1 MEASQ
6 LKLGASMCSR
16 KGCCR
21 SGPSRSS
28 CPDSAACDGGLNE
41 DSYSRFLPKTCQDF
55 SQLHNVILSNTEF
68 KGRHHCHRKITIG
81 YEAKLLCGNGL
92 QLHEIATMAKHTSS
106 NTSPENFASQRWQ
119 ELGGWRLWGQKP
131 CTMEVA
137 PLDLEDCLFLWS
149 GMASWPP
156 AEDHCR
162 NRHECR
168 RPRSAANVH
177 ERLPFFYVTQSSV
190 CLYDSLLVFVC

>member
-1 MEASQ
+1 
-6 LKLGASMCSR
+6 MCFR

-137 PLDLEDCLFLWS
+137 PLDLEDCLFCGQVWHHGRQQRITAAT
-149 GMASWPP
+149 GM
-156 AEDHCR
+156 
-162 NRHECR
+162 N
-168 RPRSAANVH
+168 AADQDPLRMFTN
-177 ERLPFFYVTQSSV
+177 V
-190 CLYDSLLVFVC
+190 CLSSTLHRALCVCMILC